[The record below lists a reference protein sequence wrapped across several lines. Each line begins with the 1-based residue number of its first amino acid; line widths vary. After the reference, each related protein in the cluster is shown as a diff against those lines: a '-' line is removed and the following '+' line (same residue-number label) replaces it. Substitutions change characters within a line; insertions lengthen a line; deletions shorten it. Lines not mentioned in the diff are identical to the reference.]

1 MLKYWTLDPKIIF
14 LNHGSFGATPKVVT
28 EAERRLY
35 DRMES
40 EPVRWVREELY
51 PLLGY
56 TRKIVADY
64 VGANSTDIVIVPN
77 ATTATN
83 ALLRSFPFKKGDKI
97 LHTNF
102 VYAAVRTTMQ
112 YVSKVNSVTLVEIPL
127 QFPISN
133 QQIIQAFVDY
143 MNKNPEIVLI
153 ILDHITSPTA
163 ITMPIEKIIDEA
175 HKRGMQVFV
184 DGAHV
189 MANLPIN
196 LNKLNADYY
205 TSNGHK
211 WLATSKGAAFLWVR
225 ADHQDMVH
233 PTVISFGYLQGYAQE
248 FQWTGTNDYSAF
260 FTFPVAIEF
269 NQALGTTKVMNYIH
283 DLATS
288 AANNLAQKWK
298 TRVLNPPEQSS
309 AMAVIQIP
317 KSNYTADYIFNKLFQ
332 DYNIEVPVYPLD
344 GNTYV
349 RISSYIYNAKE
360 DYDLLGDAVLKI
372 IG

>member
-143 MNKNPEIVLI
+143 MNKKPRNC
-153 ILDHITSPTA
+153 A
-163 ITMPIEKIIDEA
+163 
-175 HKRGMQVFV
+175 
-184 DGAHV
+184 
-189 MANLPIN
+189 
-196 LNKLNADYY
+196 YY
-205 TSNGHK
+205 
-211 WLATSKGAAFLWVR
+211 FR
-225 ADHQDMVH
+225 
-233 PTVISFGYLQGYAQE
+233 
-248 FQWTGTNDYSAF
+248 
-260 FTFPVAIEF
+260 
-269 NQALGTTKVMNYIH
+269 
-283 DLATS
+283 
-288 AANNLAQKWK
+288 
-298 TRVLNPPEQSS
+298 
-309 AMAVIQIP
+309 
-317 KSNYTADYIFNKLFQ
+317 
-332 DYNIEVPVYPLD
+332 
-344 GNTYV
+344 
-349 RISSYIYNAKE
+349 SYH
-360 DYDLLGDAVLKI
+360 
-372 IG
+372 